1 MILTLLFLII
11 IIIIILFIINKYLS
25 NTKENFIS
33 LPFLD
38 NININNTNKSYSN
51 LNNMYLF
58 ICCDDNATIELKG
71 KFNNKTFNQSGYN
84 TLGSYFLENIVE
96 NDEITINVS
105 NNNGSSGVCVSY
117 IWDKQLY
124 ILDQNGF
131 NNNANIIKYTI
142 TGNNNWSNSIASN
155 IDHILPWMKNW
166 ITMNNSMT
174 LSFNV
179 GNNQN
184 GGALSNDMIVFLGID
199 NQGTVKLNGNQVYS
213 KDQPWNEIVNF
224 TIPNVNN
231 GDNLIIDCVNI
242 GGPGGISLTYLWQ
255 GYVYAFPS
263 TMEGLNSTINIIQYN
278 STNTTSFIYCESVI
292 PYGNAKNCD
301 FMTGG
306 IMFNRG
312 NWLRSCDGNCN
323 FTFNTTMSN
332 NVKNSWIY
340 DKTINTWYKTV
351 QNNLIGK
358 WSDIDINLSTYMSVS
373 FFIDLENTNFS
384 FLTIF
389 DLTNNNSNNLVTGNM
404 VPYLVLLPDKI
415 IMMHSTTKTVLNMEF
430 NIPPGKQ
437 SYITLTFNYNTIKI
451 YVNGVITENKLY
463 PDPLASA
470 TPDASFYISDPWGP
484 AGALIKDFTIYNY
497 VLSDNEVKY
506 LYNNLNNILLRD
518 KIESQVINSTPVYSQ
533 EISLS
538 NAPIYLPLTSNTN
551 NIGTG
556 KAATTVYGPVII
568 TNYGNKQC
576 AIFNNSLSTYLTV
589 PFSNSNYLN
598 ITFGYWIYPIDAGY
612 YDPASI
618 GNTNMNQTE
627 VFQTDISGGNSIS
640 MIAHLPNYWTINE
653 AYNVNYLNKW
663 THVVYTC
670 SQVSPYL
677 VQMYI
682 NGNLV
687 KSKKG
692 SGSFTNIPNIFIIGR
707 SGDQGRA
714 YNGYIREFFAFNSVL
729 NSSDINSIYNSTT

>member
-25 NTKENFIS
+25 NSKENFIS

-38 NININNTNKSYSN
+38 NINNTNKSYSN

-58 ICCDDNATIELKG
+58 ICCDNNATIKIQG
-71 KFNNKTFNQSGYN
+71 KFNDKTFNQSGYN
-84 TLGSYFLENIVE
+84 TLGSYFLENILE
-96 NDEITINVS
+96 NDEITINVT
-105 NNNGSSGVCVSY
+105 NNGGNGGVCVSY

-124 ILDQNGF
+124 ILDENGF
-131 NNNANIIKYTI
+131 NNNANIIKYTA
-142 TGNNNWSNSIASN
+142 TGNNGWSTSIASN

-174 LSFNV
+174 LSFKI

-184 GGALSNDMIVFLGID
+184 SSALSNDMIVFLGID
-199 NQGTVKLNGNQVYS
+199 DQGTVKLNGNQVYS
-213 KDQPWNEIVNF
+213 KDKAWNEISNF
-224 TIPNVNN
+224 IIPNVNN
-231 GDNLIIDCVNI
+231 GDKLTIDCVNL

-263 TMEGLNSTINIIQYN
+263 TMEGLNSTINIINYT
-278 STNTTSFIYCESVI
+278 STNTTSFIYCDYVSS
-292 PYGNAKNCD
+292 YGYSKNCD

-323 FTFNTTMSN
+323 FTFNTTISN
-332 NVKNSWIY
+332 NIKNSWIY

-358 WSDIDINLSTYMSVS
+358 WSDIDINSSTYMSVS
-373 FFIDLENTNFS
+373 FFLNLEDTNFS

-404 VPYLVLLPDKI
+404 VPYLVLLPNKI

-430 NIPPGKQ
+430 NVPSGKQ
-437 SYITLTFNYNTIKI
+437 SYITLTFNYNTIKV
-451 YVNGVITENKLY
+451 YLNGTIIENKLY

-470 TPDASFYISDPWGP
+470 SPDASFYISDPWGP

-497 VLSDNEVKY
+497 VLSDNEIKY
-506 LYNNLNNILLRD
+506 LYNNLNNILLND
-518 KIESQVINSTPVYSQ
+518 KIESEIINSTPVYSQ
-533 EISLS
+533 EISLT
-538 NAPIYLPLTSNTN
+538 NASIYLPLTSNTN

-589 PFSNSNYLN
+589 PFSNSDYLN
-598 ITFGYWIYPIDAGY
+598 ITFGYWIYPIDGGY

-640 MIAHLPNYWTINE
+640 MIAHLPNYWTVNQ

-687 KSKKG
+687 RSQNG
-692 SGSFTNIPNIFIIGR
+692 SGSFINIPNIFIIGR

-729 NSSDINSIYNSTT
+729 NSSDIKSIYNSTT